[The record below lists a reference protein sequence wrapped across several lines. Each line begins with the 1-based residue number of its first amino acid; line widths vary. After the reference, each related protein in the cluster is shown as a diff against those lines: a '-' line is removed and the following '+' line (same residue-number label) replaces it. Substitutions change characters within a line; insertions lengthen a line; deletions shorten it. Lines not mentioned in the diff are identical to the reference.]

1 MSQIFA
7 TINFLNSRRS
17 CYHESTIMQV
27 SFIFSIAIL
36 ILSVVIHEVSH
47 GYAADRLGDPTA
59 KLAGRLTLNPL
70 KHLDLFGSLIIPSLT
85 FLLGGFIFGWAK
97 PVPYNPYNLRDQK
110 WGEAKIAFAGPAS
123 NLLIALI
130 FGLAIRADLIT
141 TALLTPVTLIVLINI
156 ILAIFNLIPIPPL
169 DGSKILFSLL
179 PYKYLNVR
187 VFLERYSFILILVLV
202 FFLWS
207 LLLPI
212 ISFVFSLMT
221 GISF

>member
-1 MSQIFA
+1 
-7 TINFLNSRRS
+7 
-17 CYHESTIMQV
+17 MQV
-27 SFIFSIAIL
+27 SFVFSIVIL
-36 ILSVVIHEVSH
+36 ILSVVLHEISH

-70 KHLDLFGSLIIPSLT
+70 KHLDLFGSIIIPSLT

-123 NLLIALI
+123 NLLLALI
-130 FGLAIRADLIT
+130 FGLAIRSGLVTA
-141 TALLTPVTLIVLINI
+141 ALLTPVTLIVLINI
-156 ILAIFNLIPIPPL
+156 VLAIFNLIPIPPL

-179 PYKYLNVR
+179 PYRYLYIR
-187 VFLERYSFILILVLV
+187 TFLERYSFILILILI

-207 LLLPI
+207 LLLPVI
-212 ISFVFSLMT
+212 AFIFSLMT
-221 GISF
+221 GILL